1 MLHEIDAILLEDT
14 LLNLDE
20 LARSCQVSREWV
32 IERVQWGL
40 LLDEDLSNT
49 DPAAWLFDSRSFIR
63 IKRIIAVERDFEC
76 NPELAGL
83 VADMI
88 EEIELLRASLKAAQ
102 LQPDED

>member
-1 MLHEIDAILLEDT
+1 MSHEIDAILLEDT
-14 LLNLDE
+14 RLSLDE

-40 LLDEDLSNT
+40 LLSEDPRT
-49 DPAAWLFDSRSFIR
+49 ADPASWLFDSRSFMR
-63 IKRIIAVERDFEC
+63 VKRIIAVERNFEC

-88 EEIELLRASLKAAQ
+88 EEIELLRARLKAAK
-102 LQPDED
+102 LDEN

>member
-1 MLHEIDAILLEDT
+1 MSHEIDAILLEDT

-32 IERVQWGL
+32 VERVQWGL
-40 LLDEDLSNT
+40 LLDEDSSNT
-49 DPAAWLFDSRSFIR
+49 DPAAWLFDSRSFMR
-63 IKRIIAVERDFEC
+63 IKRITAIERDFEC

-88 EEIELLRASLKAAQ
+88 EEIELLRTRLKAAK
-102 LQPDED
+102 LDED